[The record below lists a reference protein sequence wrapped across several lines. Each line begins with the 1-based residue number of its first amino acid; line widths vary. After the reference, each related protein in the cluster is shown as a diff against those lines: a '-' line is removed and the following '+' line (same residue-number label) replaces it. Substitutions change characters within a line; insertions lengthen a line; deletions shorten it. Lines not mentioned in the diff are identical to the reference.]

1 MSAITVDGLVKTY
14 GGFTAVDDLSFS
26 VEQGETFALLGPN
39 GAGKTT
45 TIEILEGLRGR
56 SSGDVSVLG
65 IDPAGRP
72 LRLQRKMGVML
83 QEGGLYPGAKAREI
97 VDLYGAFYPDPR
109 PTVELLELVGLQNKA
124 KIQQKRMSGGERQ
137 RLALAT
143 ALVGRPELVFIDEP
157 TAGMDVAARHATWEI
172 VHNLK
177 TQGVTVILTTH
188 YMEEAEHLADRVGIL
203 AKGRLL
209 ALGTPA
215 ELTSGRTGVRFKSRD
230 QIDVGLLGE
239 SLGCTV
245 THEVGDSYS
254 LDVDGTPLLIANL
267 TAWAAT
273 RDVLLTEVRVGA
285 RGLEEVFLELTEE
298 GE

>member
-1 MSAITVDGLVKTY
+1 MAAISVTGLVKTY

-26 VEQGETFALLGPN
+26 VEDGETFALLGPN

-56 SSGDVSVLG
+56 DAGEVSVLG

-72 LRLQRKMGVML
+72 LELQRKMGVML
-83 QEGGLYPGAKAREI
+83 QEGGLHPGAKAKEI
-97 VDLYGAFYPDPR
+97 IDLYAAFYPDPR
-109 PTVELLELVGLQNKA
+109 PTGELLELVGLFDKA
-124 KIQQKRMSGGERQ
+124 NVQQKRLSGGERQ

-143 ALVGRPELVFIDEP
+143 SLVGRPELVFIDEP
-157 TAGMDVAARHATWEI
+157 TAGMDVAARHATWLI
-172 VHNLK
+172 VQNLK
-177 TQGVTVILTTH
+177 EQGVTVILTTH

-209 ALGTPA
+209 ALGTPS
-215 ELTSGRTGVRFKSRD
+215 ELTSGRTGVRFKSSD
-230 QIDVGLLGE
+230 AIDIHLLGE
-239 SLGCTV
+239 KLGCTV
-245 THEVGDSYS
+245 TVESEGSFS
-254 LDVDGTPLLIANL
+254 LDVDGTPFLIANL

-273 RDVLLTEVRVGA
+273 KGILLTEVRVGA